1 MEPTLLPVVRSCRR
15 EARLISHVRP
25 LSERTVNNDEALQL
39 LEKELA
45 TFRDQSYEDLVR
57 RISSGSLD
65 YERSAASAAK
75 YQVGIQFLWDDRP
88 GGNIR
93 VMGLIDDGGWR
104 AFLPLTRSFI
114 KSADGS
120 FVRE

>member
-1 MEPTLLPVVRSCRR
+1 
-15 EARLISHVRP
+15 
-25 LSERTVNNDEALQL
+25 VNNEEALQL

-45 TFRDQSYEDLVR
+45 TFRDQSYDDLVR
-57 RISSGSLD
+57 RVSSGSLD

-75 YQVGIQFLWDDRP
+75 YQVEIQFFWDDRP

-93 VMGLIDDGGWR
+93 VMGSIDDCGWR

-120 FVRE
+120 FVGE

>member
-1 MEPTLLPVVRSCRR
+1 
-15 EARLISHVRP
+15 
-25 LSERTVNNDEALQL
+25 VNNEEALQL

-45 TFRDQSYEDLVR
+45 TFRVQSYDDLAR

-65 YERSAASAAK
+65 YERSGASAAK
-75 YQVGIQFLWDDRP
+75 YQVEIQFLWDDRP

-93 VMGLIDDGGWR
+93 VMGSIDDGGWR
-104 AFLPLTRSFI
+104 AFLPLSRSFI

-120 FVRE
+120 FVGE